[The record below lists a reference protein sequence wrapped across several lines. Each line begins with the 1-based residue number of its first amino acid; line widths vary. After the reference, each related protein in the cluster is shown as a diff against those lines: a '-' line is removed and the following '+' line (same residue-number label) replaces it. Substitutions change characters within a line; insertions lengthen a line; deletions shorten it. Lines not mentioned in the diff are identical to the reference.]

1 MDDKLAAEEA
11 RRATQHESVKAQ
23 VEGEVQS
30 EINERAATKATPTES
45 RRIDD
50 VAGEKVD
57 VGGSRPADA
66 AEQLGDSLGAQR
78 ELPVSRRV
86 EIESVHYLGDE
97 GGIACGLKKPDSKE
111 AVVVS
116 LTHLRVEGGH
126 RMSQEIRAY
135 QIKRTAA
142 LVRGQ

>member
-1 MDDKLAAEEA
+1 MIDNP
-11 RRATQHESVKAQ
+11 
-23 VEGEVQS
+23 VEV
-30 EINERAATKATPTES
+30 
-45 RRIDD
+45 
-50 VAGEKVD
+50 
-57 VGGSRPADA
+57 
-66 AEQLGDSLGAQR
+66 EQLMQKMESQ
-78 ELPVSRRV
+78 LPMPARVTSALVRFLRDKGIKLPASRRV